1 MKDIRKQ
8 KQLQTQLNTM
18 TADADALRI
27 EIANKQRML
36 GQQMKDIERM
46 RLEIDKLRSTDELKV
61 SEHAIVRYFERVK
74 GFDIEQIEAEIL
86 SEKVRGFV
94 EKLGGNGTYP
104 NDWHQVVMKNK
115 VVITV
120 L

>member
-8 KQLQTQLNTM
+8 KQLQSQLNTM
-18 TADADALRI
+18 VADAEALRI
-27 EIANKQRML
+27 EIASKQRTL
-36 GQQMKDIERM
+36 SQQMKDIERM
-46 RLEIDKLRSTDELKV
+46 KSEINKLNKTDELKV
-61 SEHAIVRYFERVK
+61 TEHAIVRYFERVK
-74 GFDIEQIEAEIL
+74 GFDIEQIESEIL

-104 NDWHQVVMKNK
+104 NDGHQVVMKNK
-115 VVITV
+115 VVITI